1 MCAGAGVIAF
11 AVLLMTAPLSG
22 AVAER
27 PDQPTDT
34 VVARPTT
41 SPLTRISQIRRIDSA
56 TVGRHVNVTGVVTF
70 FDPTWSLLFV
80 QDAEEGIFVF
90 MRGVETR
97 VALGDRVRVE
107 GRVDPG
113 DFAPSITEPTITLV
127 GRSPLP
133 EPIRPTLESLGS
145 GAFDSQWVEFET
157 TVRGLY
163 PLYEGHLSLAVA
175 VGPTRIK
182 LTFPGEWR
190 QSMPRNLVDARVR
203 VRGVGATLFNSKH
216 QMIGVQVF
224 VPSLEFLQV
233 VQPASS
239 DPFGTPWQPIATL
252 LRWTGR
258 EATNHRVH
266 IAGEIT
272 WRSGAQMT
280 VRDARSNANVTL
292 WDGSSPVKVGD
303 FVDVVGFPEA
313 GAYSPS
319 IVDAVVR
326 PAPSVSRP
334 ATPMPV
340 KARSLLEGS
349 FDGELVSL
357 TAEVVNVGEGPQPV
371 LVLRSDGIVFTATA
385 ADAGV
390 WAAGLEPTATVTV
403 KGVCR
408 VEINPQEPASPQA
421 FRLLLRTTDD
431 VAVTARAQFWSPR
444 RATEIFGAMGIVVV
458 ATLVWV
464 LALRRRV
471 ERQTHLISDRLD
483 QEKALRAQYQELFE
497 NANDVVV
504 TCDNRGRLVAI
515 NRAGQHV
522 TGYTRRSAIGTPLRD
537 MVAPEAQARFDE
549 QVTQSLASSHG
560 GTFEVD
566 LVRPDGSRVA
576 IEFDAHSISTQ
587 GTVTGFQAIGR
598 DVSARKRTA
607 AELER
612 AKDSAESANRAKSEF
627 VANISHEVRTPLNG
641 IIGMSEL
648 LLASKMTDEQRQY
661 LGLMRTSADALLH
674 VINDVLDLS
683 KIESGHFEL
692 SPAPFELLHR
702 LDVVLEPLALMARR
716 KGLTFDVSIAP
727 ELPAVVIGD
736 ADRVGQVL
744 TNLVGNAIKF
754 THEGSIRVSAV
765 AAMPAPGD
773 SQGTCRITFCVADTG
788 IGIPEDKHALIFEA
802 FTQGDGSTSRRYGG
816 TGLGLAIVTSLVR
829 QIGGTL
835 EMDSTPDKGSTFS
848 VSLPFVRAARAALAP
863 ESTDSLARLLG
874 PAATTKTDW
883 ASAKTTRPI
892 DILLVEDNPVNQ
904 RLALEI
910 LSRRGHRVT
919 VADNGLQALE
929 RLNGRTFDVVLMDV
943 QMPEM
948 NGLEATRAIRDIER
962 GTGRH
967 MPVVAMTAHAM
978 SGDRERCLEAGMDD
992 YLTKPIRAEALVTYV
1007 ERLTMADNVVK
1018 PAVGQTAP
1026 PPAASGPVLDLQEA
1040 LDRVDGDRDLLSEIA
1055 GLFLADVDE
1064 MMDVVR
1070 KAVEAKDGPALH
1082 RAAHRLKG
1090 SVVTFAAAPAADAAL
1105 ALELL
1110 GRDGQVE
1117 AAGEALTRLETEIP
1131 RLVDALAPLVKQQ
1144 PAA

>member
-11 AVLLMTAPLSG
+11 AVVLGAAPLGG
-22 AVAER
+22 AVAEP
-27 PDQPTDT
+27 PDQPADT

-41 SPLTRISQIRRIDSA
+41 SPLTRISQIRRVDSA
-56 TVGRHVNVTGVVTF
+56 SVGRHVNITGVVTF

-90 MRGVETR
+90 MRGVEAR
-97 VALGDRVRVE
+97 VAPGDRVRVE

-133 EPIRPTLESLGS
+133 EPIRPTLEDLGS
-145 GAFDSQWVEFET
+145 GAFDSQWVEFEA

-175 VGPTRIK
+175 AGPTRIK
-182 LTFPGEWR
+182 LTLPGEWR

-203 VRGVGATLFNSKH
+203 VRGVGATVFNSKH

-224 VPSLEFLQV
+224 VPSLQFLQV

-252 LRWTGR
+252 LRWSGLET
-258 EATNHRVH
+258 TNHRVH

-272 WRSGAQMT
+272 WRSGAQLT
-280 VRDARSNANVTL
+280 VRDTRSNANVTL
-292 WDGSSPVKVGD
+292 WDVSSPVKVGD

-319 IVDAVVR
+319 IVDAIVR
-326 PAPSVSRP
+326 PAPSVAKR
-334 ATPMPV
+334 AMPIAV
-340 KARSLLEGS
+340 RARSLLEGS
-349 FDGELVSL
+349 FDGELVAL

-371 LVLRSDGIVFTATA
+371 LVLRSDGVVFTATA
-385 ADAGV
+385 ADTGV
-390 WAAGLEPTATVTV
+390 WPAGLEPTATVTV

-408 VEINPQEPASPQA
+408 VEVNPQEPASPQA
-421 FRLLLRTTDD
+421 FKLLLRTTDD
-431 VAVTARAQFWSPR
+431 VTVTARAQFWSPR
-444 RATEIFGAMGIVVV
+444 RATEIFRGMGIVVV
-458 ATLVWV
+458 ASLVWV

-504 TCDNRGRLVAI
+504 TCDNSGRLVAI

-549 QVTQSLASSHG
+549 RTQSLASSHG
-560 GTFEVD
+560 GTFEID

-576 IEFDAHSISTQ
+576 IEFDAHPISTQ
-587 GTVTGFQAIGR
+587 GAVTGFQAIGR

-648 LLASKMTDEQRQY
+648 LLASKMTDEQREY
-661 LGLMRTSADALLH
+661 LSLMRTSADALLH

-692 SPAPFELLHR
+692 SPAPFELVHR
-702 LDVVLEPLALMARR
+702 LDAVLEPLALMARR

-727 ELPAVVIGD
+727 ELPAVVTGD

-754 THEGSIRVSAV
+754 THEGAIRVSAV

-773 SQGTCRITFCVADTG
+773 PQGICRITFSVSDTG

-835 EMDSTPDKGSTFS
+835 EMNSAPDKGSTFS
-848 VSLPFVRAARAALAP
+848 VSLPFQRAARAALAP
-863 ESTDSLARLLG
+863 EPTDSLARLLG
-874 PAATTKTDW
+874 PAATTKNDW
-883 ASAKTTRPI
+883 ASAKATRPV

-910 LSRRGHRVT
+910 LSRRGHLVT

-929 RLNGRTFDVVLMDV
+929 RLNGHTFDVILMDV

-962 GTGRH
+962 GTGCH

-1018 PAVGQTAP
+1018 PAVGQTEQT
-1026 PPAASGPVLDLQEA
+1026 PAAPGPVLELQEA
-1040 LDRVDGDRDLLSEIA
+1040 LDRVDGDRDLLGEIA

-1070 KAVEAKDGPALH
+1070 KAVDAKDGPALH

-1110 GRDGQVE
+1110 GRDGEVE
-1117 AAGEALTRLETEIP
+1117 AAGEALTRLEAEIP

>member
-1 MCAGAGVIAF
+1 MLSVAIS
-11 AVLLMTAPLSG
+11 PLAAAAS
-22 AVAER
+22 ER
-27 PDQPTDT
+27 SDQSADT

-41 SPLTRISQIRRIDSA
+41 SSLTRIAEIRRVDASA
-56 TVGRHVNVTGVVTF
+56 VGRRVNISGVVTF

-97 VALGDRVRVE
+97 VSIGDRVRVE

-113 DFAPSITEPTITLV
+113 DFAPAITEPTITIV
-127 GRSPLP
+127 GRLPLP
-133 EPIRPTLESLGS
+133 NPIRPTLEALGS
-145 GAFDSQWVEFET
+145 GAFDSQWVEFEA

-163 PLYEGHLSLAVA
+163 PLYEGHLSMAVA
-175 VGPTRIK
+175 AGPTRIK
-182 LTFPGEWR
+182 LTFPGEWH
-190 QSMPRNLVDARVR
+190 QPMPRSLVDARVR

-224 VPSLEFLQV
+224 VPSLAFVQV
-233 VQPASS
+233 VQGSS
-239 DPFGTPWQPIATL
+239 PDPFASPRQPIAML

-258 EATNHRVH
+258 EAANHRVR
-266 IAGEIT
+266 IGGEIT
-272 WRSGAQMT
+272 WRSGAQLT
-280 VRDARSNANVTL
+280 VRDRQGNANVTL
-292 WDGSSPVKVGD
+292 WDRSSPANVGD
-303 FVDVVGFPEA
+303 YVDVVGFPEA
-313 GAYSPS
+313 GGYSPT
-319 IVDAVVR
+319 IVDAIVR
-326 PAPSVSRP
+326 QTNR
-334 ATPMPV
+334 ATDPV
-340 KARSLLEGS
+340 TPTAVTALNLLEGRY
-349 FDGELVSL
+349 DGELVSL
-357 TAEVVNVGEGPQPV
+357 NAEVVSVGEGPQPM
-371 LVLRSDGIVFTATA
+371 LVLRSDGRLFTATA
-385 ADAGV
+385 PMAGA
-390 WAAGLEPTATVTV
+390 WANDLEPTATVHV

-408 VEINPQEPASPQA
+408 VEVNPQEPAFPQA
-421 FRLLLRTTDD
+421 FKLLLRTTDD
-431 VAVTARAQFWSPR
+431 VTVVSRAQFWSPR
-444 RATEIFGAMGIVVV
+444 RATEVFGGMGIVM
-458 ATLVWV
+458 AASLVWV

-471 ERQTHLISDRLD
+471 DQQTHLISDRLD

-504 TCDNRGRLVAI
+504 TCDNTGRLMAI

-549 QVTQSLASSHG
+549 QLAQRLASNHG

-566 LVRPDGSRVA
+566 LVRPNGSRVA
-576 IEFDAHSISTQ
+576 IEFEAHPITSQ
-587 GTVTGFQAIGR
+587 GAVTGIQAIGR

-648 LLASKMTDEQRQY
+648 LLASTMTEEQRQY
-661 LGLMRTSADALLH
+661 LNLMRTSADSLLH

-683 KIESGHFEL
+683 KIESGHLEL
-692 SPAPFELLHR
+692 SSAPFELVHR
-702 LDVVLEPLALMARR
+702 LDAVLEPLAVMARR
-716 KGLTFDVSIAP
+716 KGLQFDIAIAP
-727 ELPAVVIGD
+727 ELPAVVTGD

-754 THEGSIRVSAV
+754 THDGSIHVTAW
-765 AAMPAPGD
+765 AAGPVPGD
-773 SQGTCRITFCVADTG
+773 LPGTCRITFAVADTG

-829 QIGGTL
+829 QMGGTL
-835 EMDSTPDKGSTFS
+835 EMTSAPGHGSTFS
-848 VSLPFVRAARAALAP
+848 VSLPFLRAARAALAP
-863 ESTDSLARLLG
+863 EPADNLARLLG
-874 PAATTKTDW
+874 PAATTTGDW
-883 ASAKTTRPI
+883 AATTTARPL

-929 RLNGRTFDVVLMDV
+929 RLNGHTFDVVLMDV

-967 MPVVAMTAHAM
+967 MPIVAMTAHAM
-978 SGDRERCLEAGMDD
+978 AGDRERCLEAGMDD
-992 YLTKPIRAEALVTYV
+992 YLTKPIRAEALVSYV
-1007 ERLTMADNVVK
+1007 ERLSMTDNSQ
-1018 PAVGQTAP
+1018 PSTGLAGQTPAP
-1026 PPAASGPVLDLQEA
+1026 AGPVLDLQEA

-1055 GLFLADVDE
+1055 DLFLADVDE

-1070 KAVEAKDGPALH
+1070 KAVEANDGPALH
-1082 RAAHRLKG
+1082 CAAHRLKG

-1110 GRDGQVE
+1110 GRDGQVDAAPE
-1117 AAGEALTRLETEIP
+1117 AFKRLEMEIP
-1131 RLVDALAPLVKQQ
+1131 RLVDALTPLVKRQ